1 MEKCVILAN
10 FNVIVD
16 SLDITLTIVENARI
30 CSKWLKKQF
39 LIKIILLLEPIETRH
54 HLEILISPRTKS
66 LNYNQILNR
75 LTKKAFV
82 KRNISLRIEI
92 KIKTLLLKK
101 YFTFTK
107 LQDCKIIPYLILSYL
122 ISSNFQ
128 ERK

>member
-16 SLDITLTIVENARI
+16 SLDITLIIVENARI
-30 CSKWLKKQF
+30 CLKWLKKQF
-39 LIKIILLLEPIETRH
+39 LTKIVLLLEPFETRH
-54 HLEILISPRTKS
+54 HLEILISPGTKS

-101 YFTFTK
+101 YFTFIK
-107 LQDCKIIPYLILSYL
+107 LQDCKIIHT
-122 ISSNFQ
+122 
-128 ERK
+128 